1 MNVLMTASADNT
13 GKHSKVAI
21 TQFAL
26 NLDIIALVCINK
38 ALNLSNVEFLIFLYD
53 IACKIERLNPFNAVL
68 HVV

>member
-1 MNVLMTASADNT
+1 MNVLMTASADNP

-26 NLDIIALVCINK
+26 YLDIIALVSINK
-38 ALNLSNVEFLIFLYD
+38 ALHLSNVEFLIFFNYV
-53 IACKIERLNPFNAVL
+53 ICKVKGLDYFNTVL